1 MEDHREGNAVHLSDE
16 QFAELLMGGSPARVQ
31 AHLAECAECRAEA
44 ERVGGAI
51 GEFSE
56 QSRLWAERRAAARA
70 PQAAAQ
76 TPRTAEREPVLAWLA
91 RPQGRLVRP
100 QSWLVRPQAWASAA
114 LAIALAVG
122 IGVTIEREHSRTA
135 QADAAK
141 AHAGVAAARVE
152 ATTVQAKE
160 AKAQAGATLVQARA
174 AARLEAAVRPATL
187 KADNELLSAI
197 DGELRADES
206 APASLYGLTADTS
219 GSGTKSAKRT
229 SN

>member
-70 PQAAAQ
+70 PQAAAR
-76 TPRTAEREPVLAWLA
+76 PLRAAERESVLAWLA

-152 ATTVQAKE
+152 ATTVQAQ

>member
-16 QFAELLMGGSPARVQ
+16 QFTELLMGGSPARVQ
-31 AHLAECAECRAEA
+31 AHLQECAECRAEA

-51 GEFSE
+51 GDFSE
-56 QSRLWAERRAAARA
+56 QSRLWAERRTSAW
-70 PQAAAQ
+70 PL
-76 TPRTAEREPVLAWLA
+76 RTAEHESVLAWL
-91 RPQGRLVRP
+91 VRR
-100 QSWLVRPQAWASAA
+100 QSWLVRPQAWAGAA

-122 IGVTIEREHSRTA
+122 IGVTMEREHSRTT

-141 AHAGVAAARVE
+141 TQAGMAAARVE
-152 ATTVQAKE
+152 ATTVQAE
-160 AKAQAGATLVQARA
+160 AKAQAGATMVQAKA
-174 AARLEAAVRPATL
+174 AVQAEAAVQPATL

-206 APASLYGLTADTS
+206 TPASLYGLAADTS
-219 GSGTKSAKRT
+219 GSGTKSAKRI

>member
-51 GEFSE
+51 GDFSE
-56 QSRLWAERRAAARA
+56 QSRLWAEQWAAARA
-70 PQAAAQ
+70 LRTAAQ
-76 TPRTAEREPVLAWLA
+76 TPRAERASGLAWL
-91 RPQGRLVRP
+91 V
-100 QSWLVRPQAWASAA
+100 WLVRPQAWAGAA

-122 IGVTIEREHSRTA
+122 IGVTIEREHSRTT

-141 AHAGVAAARVE
+141 TQAGVAAARVE
-152 ATTVQAKE
+152 ATTVQAQA
-160 AKAQAGATLVQARA
+160 AKAQAGATMVQTKAAVQA
-174 AARLEAAVRPATL
+174 EAAVQAATL
-187 KADNELLSAI
+187 KADNALLSAI

-206 APASLYGLTADTS
+206 APASLYGLAADAS
-219 GSGTKSAKRT
+219 GEGTKSAKRI

>member
-51 GEFSE
+51 GDFSE
-56 QSRLWAERRAAARA
+56 QSRLWAEQWAAARA
-70 PQAAAQ
+70 LRTAAQ
-76 TPRTAEREPVLAWLA
+76 TPRAERASGLAWL
-91 RPQGRLVRP
+91 V
-100 QSWLVRPQAWASAA
+100 WLVRPQAWAGAA

-122 IGVTIEREHSRTA
+122 IGVTIEREHSRTT

-141 AHAGVAAARVE
+141 TQAGVAAARVE
-152 ATTVQAKE
+152 ATTVQAQA
-160 AKAQAGATLVQARA
+160 AKAQAGATMVQTKAAVQA
-174 AARLEAAVRPATL
+174 ATL
-187 KADNELLSAI
+187 KADNALLSAI

-206 APASLYGLTADTS
+206 VPASLYGLAADAS
-219 GSGTKSAKRT
+219 GEGTKSAKRI

>member
-1 MEDHREGNAVHLSDE
+1 MEDHREGNAGHLSDE
-16 QFAELLMGGSPARVQ
+16 QFTELLMGGSTAQVQ

-51 GEFSE
+51 GDFSE
-56 QSRLWAERRAAARA
+56 QSRLWAERRAATRA
-70 PQAAAQ
+70 
-76 TPRTAEREPVLAWLA
+76 PRTAEQTARTERGSVMAW
-91 RPQGRLVRP
+91 LVRP
-100 QSWLVRPQAWASAA
+100 QSWLARPQAWAGAA

-122 IGVTIEREHSRTA
+122 IGVTMERAHSRTA
-135 QADAAK
+135 QSDAAK
-141 AHAGVAAARVE
+141 TQVTARVE
-152 ATTVQAKE
+152 ATAVQAQA
-160 AKAQAGATLVQARA
+160 AKAQAGATLVQAKA
-174 AARLEAAVRPATL
+174 AVQAEAAVRSATL
-187 KADNELLSAI
+187 KADNALLSAI

>member
-51 GEFSE
+51 GDFSE
-56 QSRLWAERRAAARA
+56 QSRQWAERRAAARVLRT
-70 PQAAAQ
+70 AAQ
-76 TPRTAEREPVLAWLA
+76 TLRTAERESVLAWLA
-91 RPQGRLVRP
+91 RPQSWLARP
-100 QSWLVRPQAWASAA
+100 QSWLVRPQAWAGAA
-114 LAIALAVG
+114 LAVALAVG

-141 AHAGVAAARVE
+141 AQAGVAAARVE
-152 ATTVQAKE
+152 ATTVQAKA
-160 AKAQAGATLVQARA
+160 AKAQGGATMVQAKVA
-174 AARLEAAVRPATL
+174 VQAEAAVRSATL
-187 KADNELLSAI
+187 KADNALLSAI

-206 APASLYGLTADTS
+206 APASLYGLTADAS
-219 GSGTKSAKRT
+219 GDGTKSAKRT

>member
-16 QFAELLMGGSPARVQ
+16 QFTELLMGGSTARVQ

-51 GEFSE
+51 GDFSE

-70 PQAAAQ
+70 L
-76 TPRTAEREPVLAWLA
+76 RTAEQTARTERGSVLAW
-91 RPQGRLVRP
+91 LVRP
-100 QSWLVRPQAWASAA
+100 QSWLARPQAWAGAA

-122 IGVTIEREHSRTA
+122 IGVTMERAHSRTA
-135 QADAAK
+135 QSDAAK
-141 AHAGVAAARVE
+141 TQAGVAAARVE
-152 ATTVQAKE
+152 ATAVQAQA
-160 AKAQAGATLVQARA
+160 AKAQAGATLVQAKA
-174 AARLEAAVRPATL
+174 EVQAEAAVRSATL
-187 KADNELLSAI
+187 KADNALLSAI

-206 APASLYGLTADTS
+206 APASLYGLAADAS
-219 GSGTKSAKRT
+219 GEGTKSAKRT

>member
-16 QFAELLMGGSPARVQ
+16 QFTELLMGGSPARVQ

-51 GEFSE
+51 GDFSA
-56 QSRLWAERRAAARA
+56 QSRLWAERWAAARA
-70 PQAAAQ
+70 LRTAAQ
-76 TPRTAEREPVLAWLA
+76 TPRAERASVLA
-91 RPQGRLVRP
+91 
-100 QSWLVRPQAWASAA
+100 WLVRPQAWAGAA

-122 IGVTIEREHSRTA
+122 IGVTIEREHSRTT

-141 AHAGVAAARVE
+141 TQAGVAAARVE
-152 ATTVQAKE
+152 ATTVQAQA
-160 AKAQAGATLVQARA
+160 AKAQAGATMVQTKAAVQA
-174 AARLEAAVRPATL
+174 EAAVQSATL
-187 KADNELLSAI
+187 KADNALLSAI

-206 APASLYGLTADTS
+206 VPASLYGLAADAS
-219 GSGTKSAKRT
+219 GEGTKSAKRI